1 MDGAWRV
8 LDLSGFEGTL
18 ESDRGGITVH
28 PESGEAVHVPV
39 ADLAI
44 VLVGMG
50 TKLSAS
56 VMHRLCTADVALL
69 FCDWR
74 GIPEGGAY
82 SWSEHGRVAARHRA
96 QAAITLPRK
105 KNAWARL
112 VRAKIT
118 GQAAVLENLKIP
130 GSGQLLAL
138 ADKVRSGDPGNVE
151 AQAARLY
158 WSKALE
164 TRRIPGSGERIGSN
178 SCLDY
183 GYSVLRGHV
192 MRAVLAA
199 GLAPALGIFH
209 HDRGNAF
216 ALADDLIEPFR
227 PAVDEVVFQLPKT
240 ASPTDREVKKILV
253 AAAAQKFSA
262 DGHGI
267 PAVAEALAQ
276 AFGRYAEGVEDRL
289 QVTAWAGPT
298 LVDFGG
304 ENDGG

>member
-18 ESDRGGITVH
+18 ESDRGGLTVH

-96 QAAITLPRK
+96 QAAMTLPRK

-138 ADKVRSGDPGNVE
+138 VDKVRSGDPGNVE
-151 AQAARLY
+151 A
-158 WSKALE
+158 
-164 TRRIPGSGERIGSN
+164 
-178 SCLDY
+178 
-183 GYSVLRGHV
+183 
-192 MRAVLAA
+192 
-199 GLAPALGIFH
+199 
-209 HDRGNAF
+209 
-216 ALADDLIEPFR
+216 
-227 PAVDEVVFQLPKT
+227 
-240 ASPTDREVKKILV
+240 
-253 AAAAQKFSA
+253 
-262 DGHGI
+262 
-267 PAVAEALAQ
+267 
-276 AFGRYAEGVEDRL
+276 
-289 QVTAWAGPT
+289 
-298 LVDFGG
+298 
-304 ENDGG
+304 

>member
-1 MDGAWRV
+1 M
-8 LDLSGFEGTL
+8 
-18 ESDRGGITVH
+18 
-28 PESGEAVHVPV
+28 
-39 ADLAI
+39 
-44 VLVGMG
+44 
-50 TKLSAS
+50 
-56 VMHRLCTADVALL
+56 
-69 FCDWR
+69 
-74 GIPEGGAY
+74 
-82 SWSEHGRVAARHRA
+82 
-96 QAAITLPRK
+96 TLPRK

-138 ADKVRSGDPGNVE
+138 ADKVRSGDPANVE

-158 WSKALE
+158 WSKTLE

-227 PAVDEVVFQLPKT
+227 PAIDEVVFQLPKT

-253 AAAAQKFSA
+253 AAAAQKFSS

-276 AFGRYAEGVEDRL
+276 TFGRYAEGVEDRL

-304 ENDGG
+304 ENNGG